1 MVFHAE
7 YNSLSLVTING
18 FFFFLRNLFILP
30 FNPSKF
36 LVPHIFSLS
45 LHYLLLED
53 FLHFFPPLNLNPTK
67 FLFQKSDQ
75 LILEYLSHVNNH
87 VNILQYTFKL
97 PLLSWWALHLIVLC
111 QGAVPYFLSSPPPP
125 TPPFALF
132 FLSKDICRWISNQLL
147 AESVCLTVWSWSEPV
162 WLCLSCSAACAV

>member
-87 VNILQYTFKL
+87 VNIHLQTASPKL
-97 PLLSWWALHLIVLC
+97 M
-111 QGAVPYFLSSPPPP
+111 SSSFDCSLPRSCSILFVFSSTPPPP
-125 TPPFALF
+125 PLLCSFYPKTSAVGLVTSYWQSQYAWLYDPG
-132 FLSKDICRWISNQLL
+132 LSQYGY
-147 AESVCLTVWSWSEPV
+147 A
-162 WLCLSCSAACAV
+162 